1 VGFFVYHCIYIDMGR
16 TIRLTESDLTRIIER
31 IIHEQVATE
40 PINFDKVYKST
51 YPNMFR
57 QVCMKYANGD
67 YDLASEYCQLGYLRV
82 NDKLHTFK
90 VDGSLEGWIRRVITT
105 TIINEFRAKKRKID
119 TTSDFDFERNDV
131 SDEPEERYE
140 DIEFM
145 GKYTVADIKNA
156 IDSLPKGYQFV
167 FYQYFYKDKSHK
179 EIADALG
186 IDEGTSRSQLSKA
199 KKKIK
204 DYLESLKR

>member
-1 VGFFVYHCIYIDMGR
+1 MKYII
-16 TIRLTESDLTRIIER
+16 TESQYKLLTET
-31 IIHEQVATE
+31 
-40 PINFDKVYKST
+40 INFEEAYKST
-51 YPNMFR
+51 YPNIFR

-67 YDLASEYCQLGYLRV
+67 YDLASEYCQIGYLRV

-90 VDGSLEGWIRRVITT
+90 VDGNLEGWIRRVVTT
-105 TIINEFRAKKRKID
+105 TIISEFRTKKRKID

-131 SDEPEERYE
+131 LDEPEERYE

-145 GKYTVADIKNA
+145 GKYTVADIKRA
-156 IDSLPKGYQFV
+156 IESLSKGYQFV
-167 FYQYFYKDKSHK
+167 FYQYFYKDKTHK
-179 EIADALG
+179 QIADALG
-186 IDEGTSRSQLSKA
+186 VDEGTSRSQLSKA